1 MRSLAFSIF
10 AFAEYIVA
18 VANMGYYW
26 TIVEDLPTEQ
36 IVVMRPGNFPIQAPT
51 PWAAKANK
59 ETARKSR
66 GDENGKYIS
75 QNDFSF

>member
-1 MRSLAFSIF
+1 
-10 AFAEYIVA
+10 
-18 VANMGYYW
+18 MGYYW

-59 ETARKSR
+59 ETAPKSR
-66 GDENGKYIS
+66 GEENGKYIYR
-75 QNDFSF
+75 NDFLKL